1 MWNLYNR
8 SGDLLGS
15 YDKLEAAMSILGTG
29 NIGVKWMPI
38 TDTQFIGLSSG
49 GATRFVINKQGA
61 QAIWT

>member
-1 MWNLYNR
+1 
-8 SGDLLGS
+8 
-15 YDKLEAAMSILGTG
+15 MSVLGTG

-49 GATRFVINKQGA
+49 GATRFVINKEGA

>member
-8 SGDLLGS
+8 SGDLLGC

-29 NIGVKWMPI
+29 NIGIKWMPI

-49 GATRFVINKQGA
+49 GATRFVINREYA

>member
-38 TDTQFIGLSSG
+38 SDAQFIGLSSG
-49 GATRFVINKQGA
+49 GATRFVLNKEQ
-61 QAIWT
+61 QT